1 VARIRRGKRPAV
13 GTNGT
18 TGPTEVNREEDA
30 AGEPVHVL
38 IVDDHQLFRT
48 GLAELLAEQGLRIVG
63 AAADGASALELVE
76 KCAPDVVLMDL
87 EMPGLS
93 GVETIRRI
101 AEIAPRTRVVVLT
114 IDAEERSV
122 IDAIGAGAC
131 GYLLKGTSLQSL
143 VAGINAAVA
152 GESLISGVVGA
163 KLFERLRADDR
174 RSAAEGCVFDELS
187 GREVEILKLLATGKH
202 NIEIA
207 KELFISPHTVRNH
220 ISNIL
225 AKLQISN
232 RIEATAFAIR
242 NRMV

>member
-1 VARIRRGKRPAV
+1 MARIRRGKRPAV

-152 GESLISGVVGA
+152 GESLISGAVGA

>member
-1 VARIRRGKRPAV
+1 MARIRRGKRPAV

>member
-1 VARIRRGKRPAV
+1 MARSSGEERLAV
-13 GTNGT
+13 GSNGAT
-18 TGPTEVNREEDA
+18 SPTEISRQDA
-30 AGEPVHVL
+30 AGEPIHVL

-48 GLAELLAEQGLRIVG
+48 GLAELLADEGVKVLG
-63 AAADGASALELVE
+63 AVADGASALDLVGR
-76 KCAPDVVLMDL
+76 CAPDVVLMDL

-93 GVETIRRI
+93 GIETIRRI

-114 IDAEERSV
+114 IDADEQSV
-122 IDAIGAGAC
+122 VDAIAAGAC

-152 GESLISGVVGA
+152 GESLISAAVGA

-174 RSAAEGCVFDELS
+174 RTAVERQVYTGLS
-187 GREVEILKLLATGKH
+187 QREIEILKLLAGGKQ
-202 NIEIA
+202 NAEIA
-207 KELFISPHTVRNH
+207 QDLFISPNTVRNH

-225 AKLQISN
+225 AKLQMSN
-232 RIEATAFAIR
+232 RIEAAAYAIR

>member
-1 VARIRRGKRPAV
+1 MARIRRGKRPAV

-38 IVDDHQLFRT
+38 LVDDHQLFRT

>member
-1 VARIRRGKRPAV
+1 MARIGEQSTPTV
-13 GTNGT
+13 GTNDSTVQSELSRALGAS
-18 TGPTEVNREEDA
+18 ESA
-30 AGEPVHVL
+30 HVL

-48 GLAELLAEQGLRIVG
+48 GLAELLADEGVKVVG
-63 AAADGASALELVE
+63 AVGDGASALDLVGR
-76 KCAPDVVLMDL
+76 CAPDVVLMDL

-93 GVETIRRI
+93 GIETIRRI

-114 IDAEERSV
+114 IDADEQSV
-122 IDAIGAGAC
+122 VDAIAAGAC

-152 GESLISGVVGA
+152 GESLISAAVGA

-174 RSAAEGCVFDELS
+174 RTEVERRVYTELS
-187 GREVEILKLLATGKH
+187 QREIEILKLLAGGKQ
-202 NIEIA
+202 NAQIA
-207 KELFISPHTVRNH
+207 QDLFISPNTVRNH

-225 AKLQISN
+225 AKLQMSN
-232 RIEATAFAIR
+232 RIEAAAYAIR

>member
-1 VARIRRGKRPAV
+1 MARSSGEERLAV
-13 GTNGT
+13 GSNGAT
-18 TGPTEVNREEDA
+18 SPTEVSRQDA
-30 AGEPVHVL
+30 SGEAIHVL

-48 GLAELLAEQGLRIVG
+48 GLAELLADEGVKVVG
-63 AAADGASALELVE
+63 TVADGASALDLVGR
-76 KCAPDVVLMDL
+76 CAPDVVLMDL

-93 GVETIRRI
+93 GIETIRRI

-114 IDAEERSV
+114 IDADEQSV
-122 IDAIGAGAC
+122 VDAIGAGAC

-152 GESLISGVVGA
+152 GESLISAAVGA

-174 RSAAEGCVFDELS
+174 RTEVERRVYTELS
-187 GREVEILKLLATGKH
+187 QREIEILKLLAGGKQ
-202 NIEIA
+202 NAQIA
-207 KELFISPHTVRNH
+207 QELFISPNTVRNH

-232 RIEATAFAIR
+232 RIEAAAYAIR

>member
-1 VARIRRGKRPAV
+1 VARSSGEERLAV
-13 GTNGT
+13 GSNGAT
-18 TGPTEVNREEDA
+18 SPTEVSRQDA
-30 AGEPVHVL
+30 SGEAIHVI

-48 GLAELLAEQGLRIVG
+48 GLAELLADEGVKVVG
-63 AAADGASALELVE
+63 TVADGASALDLVGR
-76 KCAPDVVLMDL
+76 CAPDVVLMDL

-93 GVETIRRI
+93 GIETIRRI

-114 IDAEERSV
+114 IDADEQSV
-122 IDAIGAGAC
+122 VDAIGAGAC

-152 GESLISGVVGA
+152 GESLISAAVGA

-174 RSAAEGCVFDELS
+174 RTEVERRVYTELS
-187 GREVEILKLLATGKH
+187 QREIEILKLLAGGKQ
-202 NIEIA
+202 NAQIA
-207 KELFISPHTVRNH
+207 QELFISPNTVRNH

-232 RIEATAFAIR
+232 RIEAAAYAIR

>member
-1 VARIRRGKRPAV
+1 
-13 GTNGT
+13 
-18 TGPTEVNREEDA
+18 VNREEDA